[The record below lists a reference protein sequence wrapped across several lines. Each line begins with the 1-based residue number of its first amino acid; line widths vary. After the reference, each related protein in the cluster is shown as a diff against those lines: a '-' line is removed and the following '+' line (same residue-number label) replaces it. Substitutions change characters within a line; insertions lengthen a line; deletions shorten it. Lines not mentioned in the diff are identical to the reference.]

1 MKLRHRRWSGASGT
15 RRSKAAVRGG
25 TSRCAK
31 RPSWYQSDEACRS
44 VIGGT
49 RPPARGCF
57 AKSTDRDYT
66 HPRTLGPNCRLQRG
80 VQPISAC
87 AFRGPDAKPTVDL
100 QGRTVPL
107 YLNHDRS
114 GEQPAVTD
122 LKPDSVVPATI
133 GLIVSL
139 PKVRITRIVT
149 GRPSP
154 MSSICDRL
162 YALAPP
168 ARPHRLDSLRTPQ
181 SYGSATISMIS
192 SLMPASQ
199 LLA

>member
-1 MKLRHRRWSGASGT
+1 MVRRIRDKTLESRSARRDKPVRKTPVLVSIGRGLSIGYRRNETAGTWVFRKVDGSRLYAPPDTRTQLSTTAWSA
-15 RRSKAAVRGG
+15 
-25 TSRCAK
+25 
-31 RPSWYQSDEACRS
+31 
-44 VIGGT
+44 
-49 RPPARGCF
+49 
-57 AKSTDRDYT
+57 TD
-66 HPRTLGPNCRLQRG
+66 L
-80 VQPISAC
+80 SAC
-87 AFRGPDAKPTVDL
+87 PFRGPDAKPTVDL

-107 YLNHDRS
+107 YLNPDRS